1 MYTYSQLQKLF
12 SERLQN
18 EISKIQKMQPGYL
31 YQPVEYTLQNGG
43 KRIRPVLLLMAYQLF
58 SNTLDNAMNAAF
70 AVELFHNFTLLHD
83 DIMDNSIMRRNK
95 PTVHI
100 KYSNNAAILSG
111 DAMSILSYKYI
122 NQCKSGNYKQILEVF
137 TNTALQICEGQQYDM
152 DFEKRNNVAVN
163 EYLKMIGLKTAVL
176 LAASAKIGALAANA
190 TQSDSD
196 LLYNF
201 GYNLGMAF
209 QLQDDYLDSFG
220 DVQTFGKNIG
230 GDIVANK
237 KTFLLLKA
245 FETADSDTANKLQYI
260 LDNQADKAKKIQQVI
275 AIYKQLQ
282 IESKVHD
289 QMNFYYKQA
298 IDSLENVCVET
309 AKKAELIS
317 IAKKM
322 MKRLS

>member
-1 MYTYSQLQKLF
+1 MYTYSQLQQLF
-12 SERLQN
+12 SDSLQN
-18 EISKIQKMQPGYL
+18 EISNIQKMQPHYL

-58 SNTLDNAMNAAF
+58 SDTFEHAMQAAF
-70 AVELFHNFTLLHD
+70 AVEIFHNFTLLHD
-83 DIMDNSIMRRNK
+83 DIMDNSLMRRNK
-95 PTVHI
+95 QTVHV

-111 DAMSILSYKYI
+111 DAMSILSYKYL
-122 NQCKSGNYKQILEVF
+122 NQCKSDNYKQILEVF
-137 TNTALQICEGQQYDM
+137 TDTALQICEGQQYDM
-152 DFEKRNNVAVN
+152 DFEQSNNVAVD

-176 LAASAKIGALAANA
+176 LAASTKIGALAANA
-190 TQSDSD
+190 PESDSD

-245 FETADSDTANKLQYI
+245 FELADQNTAKQLQHI
-260 LDNQADKAKKIQQVI
+260 LDNQTDRAKKIEQVI
-275 AIYKQLQ
+275 AIYEQLQ
-282 IESKVHD
+282 IQSEVYA
-289 QMNFYYKQA
+289 QMNTYYNLA
-298 IDSLENVCVET
+298 IKNLENVRVET
-309 AKKAELIS
+309 AKKTELIS

-322 MKRLS
+322 MKRVS

>member
-1 MYTYSQLQKLF
+1 MYTYSQLQQLF
-12 SERLQN
+12 SDSLQN
-18 EISKIQKMQPGYL
+18 EISNIQKMQPHYL

-58 SNTLDNAMNAAF
+58 SDTFEHAMQAAF
-70 AVELFHNFTLLHD
+70 AVEIFHNFTLLHD
-83 DIMDNSIMRRNK
+83 DIMDNSLMRRNK
-95 PTVHI
+95 QTVHV

-111 DAMSILSYKYI
+111 DAMSILSYKYL
-122 NQCKSGNYKQILEVF
+122 NQCKSDNYKQILEVF
-137 TNTALQICEGQQYDM
+137 TDTALQICEGQQYDM
-152 DFEKRNNVAVN
+152 DFEQSNNVAVD

-176 LAASAKIGALAANA
+176 LAASTKIGALAANA
-190 TQSDSD
+190 PESDSD

-245 FETADSDTANKLQYI
+245 FELADQNTAKQLQHV
-260 LDNQADKAKKIQQVI
+260 LDNQTDRAKKIEQVI
-275 AIYKQLQ
+275 AIYEQLQ
-282 IESKVHD
+282 IQSEVYA
-289 QMNFYYKQA
+289 QMNTYYNLA
-298 IDSLENVCVET
+298 IKNLENVRVET
-309 AKKAELIS
+309 AKKTELIS

-322 MKRLS
+322 MKRVS